1 MFQQIN
7 KVQMITNNTTQNA
20 KINDFN
26 KISGE
31 SDQSQHS
38 EFILNG
44 LQILKSNKILCDV
57 TLIAESKISFI

>member
-1 MFQQIN
+1 MFQHN
-7 KVQMITNNTTQNA
+7 WLSNSSTKNS
-20 KINDFN
+20 KINDFS
-26 KISGE
+26 KINNTE

-57 TLIAESKISFI
+57 TLIAESKN